1 MIQQTLVLKKPVIT
15 EKSINDAARG
25 VYTFEVDVK
34 ADKNIIRKT
43 IEEMF
48 NVHVTKITTVKTK
61 GKKRSAGKK
70 RIAVLQPDRKKARV
84 RLKSGEK
91 ISIFEV
97 GQTK

>member
-1 MIQQTLVLKKPVIT
+1 MIQQSLVLKKPVIT

-34 ADKNIIRKT
+34 ADKKIIRKT
-43 IEEMF
+43 INEMF
-48 NVHVTKITTVKTK
+48 NVHVTKITTVRIK

-70 RIAVLQPDRKKARV
+70 RIRVLQPDRKKARV